1 MRFSNKIIILILIIC
16 FNNPTFAKNLPRD
29 IQGVFLGS
37 KVNEISPLL
46 NCNKKIMDMSN
57 KADLKIDN
65 LSFYMCIK
73 ENMEI
78 LQFTVNKTT
87 KKIIGII
94 QSPNIK
100 TLLQIMFKDKGNEK
114 NSSYKN
120 SIIKKYGK
128 PKVGKIFNVEKAM
141 IWEDDVSILFIDE
154 LDGTALIDK
163 KYFTH
168 LEKGFKEINKIA
180 QNIQNKFV
188 QQQFKKPLAEN
199 KDIKNK
205 LTEQPS
211 KIFLTKNEIITL
223 KNHISNCWNPPF
235 GASQVK
241 EKIRIKIKSNPDGSV
256 IYTEIMDIDSYKRD
270 PKYRAVADSARHAV
284 KDCSPLPLP
293 KNKYELWKT
302 FVFNFDTS
310 FNN

>member
-46 NCNKKIMDMSN
+46 NCNKKVMDMSN
-57 KADLKIDN
+57 KADLKIYN
-65 LSFYMCIK
+65 LSFYMCIR

-78 LQFTVNKTT
+78 LQFTINKTT

-100 TLLQIMFKDKGNEK
+100 NLLQNIFKDKENEK
-114 NSSYKN
+114 NSFYKN

-128 PKVGKIFNVEKAM
+128 PKIGKIFNVEKAM
-141 IWEDDVSILFIDE
+141 IWEDDVTILFIDE
-154 LDGTALIDK
+154 LDATVLIEK
-163 KYFTH
+163 KYFSQ
-168 LEKGFKEINKIA
+168 LDKGFEEINKIA

-188 QQQFKKPLAEN
+188 QQQFKKPLVDN
-199 KDIKNK
+199 KNIKNK
-205 LTEQPS
+205 LTEQAS
-211 KIFLTKNEIITL
+211 EISLTTNEIITL

-235 GASQVK
+235 GAGEVK
-241 EKIRIKIKSNPDGSV
+241 EKIRIKIKSNSDGSV
-256 IYTEIMDIDSYKRD
+256 VNAEIIDLGLYRSD

-284 KDCSPLPLP
+284 RDCSPLPLP
-293 KNKYELWKT
+293 KDKYQTWKT
-302 FVFNFDTS
+302 FIFNFYTS
-310 FNN
+310 SIK